1 MSDVLQILDI
11 RFLPSEMQWDLD
23 VVPVLAIP
31 LGAASAGNLG
41 GSLTSRLAISYIKR
55 IGLTLPRSNKPGF
68 LVVPNIKTIIQFY
81 CLIASREKC

>member
-11 RFLPSEMQWDLD
+11 RFLPSETQWDLD

-41 GSLTSRLAISYIKR
+41 GSMGVGVSLTSRLAISYIKR
-55 IGLTLPRSNKPGF
+55 IGLTLARSNKRGF
-68 LVVPNIKTIIQFY
+68 PVVPNIKTIIQFGF
-81 CLIASREKC
+81 

>member
-23 VVPVLAIP
+23 VVPVLAIL

-41 GSLTSRLAISYIKR
+41 GSMGVGVSLTSRLAISYIKR
-55 IGLTLPRSNKPGF
+55 IGLTLPRSNKRGF
-68 LVVPNIKTIIQFY
+68 PVVPNIKTIIQFGF
-81 CLIASREKC
+81 

>member
-1 MSDVLQILDI
+1 MSGVLQILDI

-41 GSLTSRLAISYIKR
+41 GSLGVGVSLTSRLAISYIKR
-55 IGLTLPRSNKPGF
+55 IGPTLPRSSKRGF
-68 LVVPNIKTIIQFY
+68 PVVPNI
-81 CLIASREKC
+81 